1 MHTSQCA
8 LAGAVAAALL
18 LSAVPPDFGPIY
30 DITRYERGILPVAK
44 ILIADDDPDFVQIV
58 RTILASE
65 GYEVVSASNGNE
77 ALRIMR
83 DDDVDLILLDIMMA
97 SVLDGVS
104 VAHEMQKD
112 PALKGIPIIMVSS
125 IISSPHASM
134 FPTDE
139 YIPMDVWVTKPVE
152 PDDLLGHIAGLLQKQ

>member
-1 MHTSQCA
+1 VT
-8 LAGAVAAALL
+8 
-18 LSAVPPDFGPIY
+18 
-30 DITRYERGILPVAK
+30 K
-44 ILIADDDPDFVQIV
+44 ILIADDDPDFVQIM

-65 GYEVVSASNGNE
+65 GYDVVSAKDGNE
-77 ALRIMR
+77 ALQVMR
-83 DDDVDLILLDIMMA
+83 EDSVDLILLDIMMA

-112 PALKGIPIIMVSS
+112 SALKGIPIIMISS

-139 YIPMDVWVTKPVE
+139 YVPMDAWITKPVE
-152 PDDLLGHIAGLLQKQ
+152 PDDLLQSIARLLGRK

>member
-1 MHTSQCA
+1 M
-8 LAGAVAAALL
+8 
-18 LSAVPPDFGPIY
+18 
-30 DITRYERGILPVAK
+30 EK

-139 YIPMDVWVTKPVE
+139 YIPMDAWVTKPVE